1 MILWIWGRIS
11 PRRFQPVKREEPFKV
26 SVVMAV
32 YNEEGIIAEK
42 MKNLLAMDYPQDKVE
57 ILIGS
62 DGSTDRTDEIIKSFN
77 DQRVRLIHYDVQ
89 SGKVAVQNRL
99 LKLATGDLVLF
110 TDADALLT
118 PGSLKIM
125 AERFLDPKVAV
136 VHPSFRRINK
146 DGSPAESFYDRWE
159 NKVKDWEARIG
170 ALVGCYGYANLIRK
184 EFAQPIP
191 DGIILDDFYFG
202 IRPFRQGMDVTSE
215 PRALVV
221 TQAESEEIE
230 FRRKVRISSG
240 NLQAL
245 LHFYDLLSP
254 KYGKKAWVYFSH
266 KVLRMLIPFILLS
279 ILIVSA
285 VKFNHPFFR
294 VLFIVQLFGYATIPL
309 AIYTKGLLRRLL
321 VVQYYLLMNMALV
334 VGYWRYFFA
343 RERFWRKTPRRIN

>member
-1 MILWIWGRIS
+1 MRT
-11 PRRFQPVKREEPFKV
+11 EPFRI
-26 SVVMAV
+26 SVVMSV
-32 YNEEGIIAEK
+32 HNEEALIADK
-42 MKNLLAMDYPQDKVE
+42 ITNLLAMDYPQDKVE

-62 DGSTDRTDEIIKSFN
+62 DSSTDRTDEIIRSFN
-77 DQRVRLIHYDVQ
+77 DPRVHLIRYDVQ

-99 LKLATGDLVLF
+99 LKLATGELILF

-159 NKVKDWEARIG
+159 NKVKEWEAKIG

-191 DGIILDDFYFG
+191 DEIILDDFYFG
-202 IRPFRQGMDVTSE
+202 IRPFRQGMDVINE

-221 TQAESEEIE
+221 TQAESEGIE
-230 FRRKVRISSG
+230 FRRKTRISSG

-245 LHFYDLLSP
+245 FHFYDLLSP
-254 KYGKKAWVYFSH
+254 RYGKKAWVYFSH

-279 ILIVSA
+279 IFLVSA

-294 VLFIVQLFGYATIPL
+294 FVFIVQLLAYGTIPL
-309 AIYTKGLLRRLL
+309 ALCTKGWVRRLF
-321 VVQYYLLMNMALV
+321 VVQYYLLMNIALI
-334 VGYWRYFFA
+334 VGYWRYFFS
-343 RERFWRKTPRRIN
+343 RERFWKRTPRRNSSG